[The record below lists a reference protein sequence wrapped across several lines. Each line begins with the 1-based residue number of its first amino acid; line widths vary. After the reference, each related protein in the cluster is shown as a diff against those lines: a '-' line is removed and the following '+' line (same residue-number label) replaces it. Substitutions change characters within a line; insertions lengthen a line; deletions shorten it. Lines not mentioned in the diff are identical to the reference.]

1 MPSRFSGEV
10 LRSVL
15 TTRADRKTGASSAG
29 QVIIYGGSGAGRRR
43 AGGQGAP
50 ERLAGLGITEA
61 GAEWLVR
68 VAGTRLLAGLRL
80 LFLDRLGR
88 HQHGHAFDVGVAD
101 LHREFSWLNRGRRVT
116 QRDRGTEAPIL
127 LRLAERANRR
137 ADVVRPDDF
146 VPEDHEAPDDVAEI
160 VRVADHLALDDLARE
175 REAGAVA
182 EHHVLSRAGR
192 RLREQVA
199 RLVEGEAIDLA
210 HLAIAHD
217 RHAVA
222 GQRRDAQ
229 VALLDGRDARGR

>member
-1 MPSRFSGEV
+1 MTSPSWPWPMPSPCRWWACSSGSFSSACLSPPSSSGGMPSRFSGEV

-68 VAGTRLLAGLRL
+68 VAGARLLAGLRL

-101 LHREFSWLNRGRRVT
+101 LHRKFSWLNRGRRVT
-116 QRDRGTEAPIL
+116 QRD
-127 LRLAERANRR
+127 
-137 ADVVRPDDF
+137 
-146 VPEDHEAPDDVAEI
+146 
-160 VRVADHLALDDLARE
+160 
-175 REAGAVA
+175 
-182 EHHVLSRAGR
+182 
-192 RLREQVA
+192 
-199 RLVEGEAIDLA
+199 
-210 HLAIAHD
+210 
-217 RHAVA
+217 
-222 GQRRDAQ
+222 
-229 VALLDGRDARGR
+229 